1 MWVFWTFIGIAMLSL
16 LISLVLLSNEL
27 IKESKFS
34 QLHRKIYNKVLICT
48 MIIGFVAM
56 YGAFA
61 W

>member
-1 MWVFWTFIGIAMLSL
+1 MWIFWLFIGISMTFL
-16 LISLVLLSNEL
+16 LISLFLLFNEL
-27 IKESKFS
+27 IKKSQFS
-34 QLHRKIYNKVLICT
+34 QLHWKIYNKALACM

>member
-1 MWVFWTFIGIAMLSL
+1 MWVFWTFIGIAMLCL
-16 LISLVLLSNEL
+16 LISLFLLSNEL

-34 QLHRKIYNKVLICT
+34 QLHWKIYNKALACII
-48 MIIGFVAM
+48 IIGFVAM